1 MASSGGPDGIN
12 NGLVF
17 ALDAANKISYT
28 GTGTSWYNLVY
39 NNVGTLTNGPTFNGK
54 NGGSIV
60 FDGVDDYVTVPYSS
74 TWNVSAATYEI
85 WIKKSSA
92 GVSGEFLSRGPND
105 AGDQPRFYIYAN
117 NDIYFDW
124 SNGST
129 DVYVT
134 CPAPSFNST
143 GWNQVVGVA
152 VPGSQLKVYA
162 NATLLSVSSS
172 GGGGIT
178 PNPLYITSQPMIIGG
193 VTWIPRYFSG
203 NIAIVKMYNYGLSAD
218 EVLQNYNELKPRFGL

>member
-39 NNVGTLTNGPTFNGK
+39 NNVGTLTNGPTFNGT

-74 TWNVSAATYEI
+74 TWSVSAATYEI

-92 GVSGEFLSRGPND
+92 GVSG
-105 AGDQPRFYIYAN
+105 
-117 NDIYFDW
+117 
-124 SNGST
+124 
-129 DVYVT
+129 
-134 CPAPSFNST
+134 
-143 GWNQVVGVA
+143 
-152 VPGSQLKVYA
+152 
-162 NATLLSVSSS
+162 
-172 GGGGIT
+172 
-178 PNPLYITSQPMIIGG
+178 
-193 VTWIPRYFSG
+193 
-203 NIAIVKMYNYGLSAD
+203 
-218 EVLQNYNELKPRFGL
+218 